1 MKAQTDAKDLLIIGG
16 SGFLSGTLAKAAMK
30 RGYHVW
36 TITRGLRP
44 IPEGVTNLIA
54 DRHETEI
61 FKSAIEAEQKIWDL
75 VIDCIAF
82 EPADIQQDI
91 SLFGESAKHLIFVS
105 TDFVYDPGKRQFPQV
120 EDTEHYQ
127 LDGYGSQKRL
137 CELELMKYAGEMPW
151 TIVRPPHIYG
161 PGSELGC
168 LPTHSRD
175 PNLIQRLKTGERL
188 SLVGGGHFLQ
198 QPVLARDLA
207 ELLLD
212 MGGKESIFNQVFNT
226 PGPDVVES
234 RTYYQ
239 IIADILGED
248 LKIEEVPVT
257 EYLGNNPAASSFL
270 CHRFYDK
277 SRLEASGVPLPGT
290 PIQVGLREQVESL
303 GGI

>member
-1 MKAQTDAKDLLIIGG
+1 MMEQKNGKDLLIIGG
-16 SGFLSGTLAKAAMK
+16 SGFLSGTLTHIAVQ
-30 RGYHVW
+30 RGYRVW
-36 TITRGLRP
+36 TVTRGLRP
-44 IPEGVTNLIA
+44 IPAGVTGLIA
-54 DRHETEI
+54 DRHDSQV
-61 FKSAIEAEQKIWDL
+61 FKSVIQAVQTTWDL

-82 EPADIQQDI
+82 EAEDIQQD
-91 SLFGESAKHLIFVS
+91 LRLLEKSAGHLIFVS

-127 LDGYGSQKRL
+127 VDGYGSQKRL
-137 CELELMKYAGEMPW
+137 CELELIKFAGGMPW

-175 PNLIQRLKTGERL
+175 PNLIEQLKAGEHL
-188 SLVGGGHFLQ
+188 NLVGGGYFLQ

-212 MGGKESIFNQVFNT
+212 MGGEASTFSQVFNA

-234 RTYYQ
+234 RAYYQ
-239 IIADILGED
+239 IIADILGVPM
-248 LKIEEVPVT
+248 KIKEVPVA
-257 EYLGNNPAASSFL
+257 EYLANNPNASSFL

-277 SRLEASGVPLPGT
+277 SKLVASGVPMPST

>member
-1 MKAQTDAKDLLIIGG
+1 
-16 SGFLSGTLAKAAMK
+16 MK
-30 RGYHVW
+30 RRYRVW
-36 TITRGLRP
+36 TITRGLRSV
-44 IPEGVTNLIA
+44 PEGVTSLIA
-54 DRHETEI
+54 DRHENET
-61 FKSAIEAEQKIWDL
+61 FKSAIEAEQKAWDL

-82 EPADIQQDI
+82 EPEDIQQDLR
-91 SLFGESAKHLIFVS
+91 LFENSTGHLIFVS

-120 EDTEHYQ
+120 ENTEHYQ

-137 CELELMKYAGEMPW
+137 CELELIKYTGVMPW

-168 LPTHSRD
+168 LPAHSRD
-175 PNLIQRLKTGERL
+175 PNLIERLKAGEHL
-188 SLVGGGHFLQ
+188 NLVGGGHFLQ

-212 MGGKESIFNQVFNT
+212 MGGVASTFGQVFNA

-239 IIADILGED
+239 IIADVLGVP
-248 LKIEEVPVT
+248 LKIKGISVA
-257 EYLGNNPAASSFL
+257 EYLADNPQADSFL
-270 CHRFYDK
+270 CHRFYDNGK
-277 SRLEASGVPLPGT
+277 LKASGVPLPRT